1 MFFFIVSSH
10 LLYHVLPVIG
20 AASTAALGSARSSP
34 VHCGA
39 WRHLIMCSIVCS
51 CPHSQV
57 SDDVSF
63 HFFMDAWHLPSP
75 TRSRFRVFQT
85 PQGWSCPVVRHSS
98 GVMPL
103 SSHWVVWLPRL
114 LHFFCHSV
122 VLATVGVVSRALV
135 VSRKLLLELN
145 RFWVAEC
152 SWRRCRWPLACFV
165 RSACVATALR
175 ISGGA
180 MPERAPLCWYSWW
193 CERNV
198 PSFVQTLSILLLKV
212 RSRNY

>member
-1 MFFFIVSSH
+1 
-10 LLYHVLPVIG
+10 
-20 AASTAALGSARSSP
+20 
-34 VHCGA
+34 
-39 WRHLIMCSIVCS
+39 MCSIVCS

-85 PQGWSCPVVRHSS
+85 AQGWSCPVARHSS
-98 GVMPL
+98 GVIPL

-114 LHFFCHSV
+114 LHFFCHTV

-152 SWRRCRWPLACFV
+152 SWRRHGGLWP
-165 RSACVATALR
+165 ALCAR
-175 ISGGA
+175 PVWQQFYGCQGGRCQRG
-180 MPERAPLCWYSWW
+180 PRYVDIPDDV
-193 CERNV
+193 NV
-198 PSFVQTLSILLLKV
+198 NVLSFVQTLSILLLKV